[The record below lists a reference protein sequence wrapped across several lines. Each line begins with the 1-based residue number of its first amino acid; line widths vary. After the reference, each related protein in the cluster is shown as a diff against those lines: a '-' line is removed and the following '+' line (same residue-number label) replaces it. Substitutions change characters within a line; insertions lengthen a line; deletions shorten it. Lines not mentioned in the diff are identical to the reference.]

1 MRKINKKIEFKIAA
15 DGSSASGKTTGGKL
29 IAKKLKMKFLSSGAL
44 YRFCAL
50 KTLENKNTYN
60 VKFINKIA
68 NSITLKKLQNKKL
81 YSPEVAKLS
90 SIIAKKPYVRK
101 ALKGFQKNFI
111 KKSKLVVVEGR
122 DIGSKIMPNADLKL
136 FFTCS
141 TKEKAKRRLK
151 EFKSLNKK
159 ITLKQVEKALI
170 QRDKEDT
177 KRKISPL
184 IMTKNAVLV
193 DTTKLTIKQ
202 MEAKLTNLVKNSI
215 KKNMEIYKDLS
226 SPASQQFEK
235 LLNSQLSKN
244 KIEEGKIIEGKITKI
259 TDKYVFLFIPGLK
272 SEPVIDINEMK
283 MIGMQDKV
291 VEGAEVSVLLEKIED
306 KNGDVV
312 VSAQKAQKIKG
323 WYELEKAYE
332 DNQSINGKIT
342 SKCKGG
348 VIVEHIETG
357 SLMFCPGSQISDK
370 PMKSVDHLIG
380 VEQKFAIIKLD
391 KVRGNACVS
400 RRQIVS
406 SHKKE
411 DKAKIIE
418 KFKVGDI
425 IKDAV
430 VKGYSSFG
438 CFFEVNNEIDVLVHL
453 QEISY
458 SRVNHPDEIFN
469 IGEKHDLKVISIDM
483 EKLQIGCSI
492 KQLSPDPF
500 EHISNYEIGKPYKVK
515 VVKITDYGCFC
526 ELEPGLSTLLHSSE
540 ISWTKKNIS
549 PKKLFKVGDQIDC
562 VITEIDKDKRRVAI
576 SHRLTNE
583 NPYTTLENKYPVGSD
598 IDGVVTSANEY
609 ALYVKLGDFDI
620 DGFLHSND
628 LSYSGKPEDELKK
641 HKKGEKLKVRVLEI
655 KKEEQKV
662 RVGLKQLEKD
672 PFDFFKGKKVNDIIT
687 VQVVSS
693 DSKGLMVKPEGCD
706 LEFLIKKSQIAVSA
720 ADARPSRFVGGER
733 IDSAIAEIN
742 FDKRKVNLSI
752 KLLEELQNKEAVDKF
767 SSPLS
772 GKNLPFSSLSE
783 KLDDKKKKE
792 TE

>member
-1 MRKINKKIEFKIAA
+1 
-15 DGSSASGKTTGGKL
+15 
-29 IAKKLKMKFLSSGAL
+29 
-44 YRFCAL
+44 
-50 KTLENKNTYN
+50 
-60 VKFINKIA
+60 
-68 NSITLKKLQNKKL
+68 
-81 YSPEVAKLS
+81 
-90 SIIAKKPYVRK
+90 
-101 ALKGFQKNFI
+101 
-111 KKSKLVVVEGR
+111 
-122 DIGSKIMPNADLKL
+122 
-136 FFTCS
+136 
-141 TKEKAKRRLK
+141 
-151 EFKSLNKK
+151 
-159 ITLKQVEKALI
+159 
-170 QRDKEDT
+170 
-177 KRKISPL
+177 
-184 IMTKNAVLV
+184 
-193 DTTKLTIKQ
+193 
-202 MEAKLTNLVKNSI
+202 
-215 KKNMEIYKDLS
+215 MEIYKDLS
-226 SPASQQFEK
+226 SPATKQFEK

-259 TDKYVFLFIPGLK
+259 TNKYIFLYINGLK

-283 MIGMQDKV
+283 MIGMKDKV
-291 VEGAEVSVLLEKIED
+291 VEGEIISVLLEKIED
-306 KNGDVV
+306 RNGDVV

-332 DNQSINGKIT
+332 NNQSINGKIT

-348 VIVEHIETG
+348 VIVEHLETG

-370 PMKSVDHLIG
+370 PLKSIDHLIG
-380 VEQKFAIIKLD
+380 IDQKFAIIKLD

-406 SHKKE
+406 SNKKE

-469 IGEKHDLKVISIDM
+469 IGEKHDLKIISIDM

-500 EHISNYEIGKPYKVK
+500 EHISNYEINKKYKVK

-549 PKKLFKVGDQIDC
+549 PKKLFKVGDEIEC
-562 VITEIDKDKRRVAI
+562 LITEVNKEKRRVAI
-576 SHRLTNE
+576 SYRLTTE
-583 NPYTTLENKYPVGSD
+583 NPYTTLENNYPVGSE
-598 IDGVVTSANEY
+598 IDGIVTNSNEY
-609 ALYVKLGDFDI
+609 ALYVKLANFDI

-628 LSYSGKPEDELKK
+628 LTYTEKPEEELKK
-641 HKKGEKLKVRVLEI
+641 YKKGDKLKVKILEI
-655 KKEEQKV
+655 KNSDQKV
-662 RVGLKQLEKD
+662 RVGLKQMQKD
-672 PFDFFKGKKVNDIIT
+672 PFDWFKDKKINDTIT
-687 VQVVSS
+687 VKVTSS
-693 DSKGLMVKPEGCD
+693 DNKGLMVKPEGCD
-706 LEFLIKKSQIAVSA
+706 LEFLIKKSQIAMSS

-733 IDSAIAEIN
+733 IDAAIADLDL
-742 FDKRKVNLSI
+742 DKRKATLSI

-783 KLDDKKKKE
+783 KLDDKKKKKDSE
-792 TE
+792 